1 MSNDT
6 FNLIIIALAL
16 YGGITYSIRNIFILL
31 GGIIKGIYWLFNRTE
46 EVKIKLKKSEQLRF
60 AEVIKHENRLPFLTT
75 LALLDRKFMGSKKC
89 RTVFNLKTGKV
100 ELFVTR
106 KK

>member
-16 YGGITYSIRNIFILL
+16 YGGFTYSIRNIFILF

-60 AEVIKHENRLPFLTT
+60 AETLKHENRMSFLIT
-75 LALLDRKFMGSKKC
+75 LALLDRKFNSYKSS

-100 ELFVTR
+100 ELFITR